1 MFTLGFAFGYH
12 DAGIAVLKNQEILGV
27 YSEERFS
34 RIKHDSAFPSKALDY
49 AFKRHQITTDK
60 ISSIYYYENP
70 ALKLLRIA
78 QSHKT
83 SEEFWRYLMVRN
95 KGNNLKNPIEKISEE
110 VGVSQNI
117 IKIVDHHISHLFSS
131 LTMIEDNFINDDTY
145 GLVID
150 GVGEFDTITGYKF
163 CQQDG
168 NFFPEK
174 IFSSKLPNSLG
185 LFYAAVT
192 AFLGFEVNEAE
203 YRVMGLAAYGE
214 PTYIDDFLKIVA
226 YDEKRG
232 IILDTEYF
240 DFEPRAIFPYSPA
253 FIQTFG
259 LPSSNSDNYV
269 NQMDEKIGNR
279 SDDFVR
285 FSNIAASAQLCLT
298 TRILDLI
305 NKKFP
310 SNMSNLIYSGGVA
323 LNSKTNQEIYSK
335 IDLRIIPDP
344 GDGGNSLG
352 AAAAGIFQENAVLA
366 KFNTPYLGFDIGETN
381 SETIRSEFKDWL
393 TIEEKSNQEIY
404 DAAVNSLANGEVI
417 AWAQDRAE
425 FGPRALGNRSI
436 LANPS
441 ISGMK
446 DQVNKAV
453 KFRERFRP
461 FAPSILAEE
470 VANYFELDSSKII
483 ETKNSPLK
491 YMLVTLTANDIAK
504 DAFSACVHEDGT
516 SRVQVVFK
524 KDNPKY
530 YSLLTSFYNRTG
542 IPGLLNTSFNIKG
555 DPIVNTLTEAI
566 ESFKKMN
573 INTMFVNNLIIRKN
587 NV

>member
-1 MFTLGFAFGYH
+1 MYTLGFAFGYH
-12 DAGIAVLKNQEILGV
+12 DAGIAVLKNQEILGI

-34 RIKHDSAFPSKALDY
+34 RIKHDSAFPSKALAY
-49 AFKRHQITTDK
+49 AFRKHQITADK

-83 SEEFWRYLMVRN
+83 PEEFWRYLMVRN
-95 KGNNLKNPIEKISEE
+95 KKNNLKNPIEKISEE
-110 VGVSQNI
+110 RGISQDM
-117 IKIVDHHISHLFSS
+117 IKFVDHHISHLFSS
-131 LTMIEDNFINDDTY
+131 LTMVEDNFINDDTY

-150 GVGEFDTITGYKF
+150 GVGEFDTITGYQI
-163 CQQDG
+163 CQKNG

-226 YDEKRG
+226 YDEESG
-232 IILDTEYF
+232 IVLDTEYF
-240 DFEPRAIFPYSPA
+240 DFEPRAIFPFSPA
-253 FIQTFG
+253 FIKDFG
-259 LPSSNSDNYV
+259 LPSDNSDDYV
-269 NQMDEKIGNR
+269 NQMDEEVGNR
-279 SDDFVR
+279 SDEFVR

-310 SNMSNLIYSGGVA
+310 HNMRRLIYSGGVA
-323 LNSKTNQEIYSK
+323 LNSKTNQEICSK

-352 AAAAGIFQENAVLA
+352 AAAAGIFRKDAKLA
-366 KFNTPYLGFDIGETN
+366 RFNTPYLGFDIGDTSPEAIGGECN
-381 SETIRSEFKDWL
+381 DWL
-393 TIEEKSNQEIY
+393 TIEEKTIQEVY
-404 DAAVNSLANGEVI
+404 DAAVDSLARGEVI

-441 ISGMK
+441 IREMK
-446 DQVNKAV
+446 DQVNEAV
-453 KFRERFRP
+453 KFREKFRP

-470 VANYFELDSSKII
+470 IANYFEFDFSKID
-483 ETKNSPLK
+483 ETQNSPLK
-491 YMLVTLTANDIAK
+491 YMLVTLPANDVAK

-516 SRVQVVFK
+516 SRVQVVFR

-530 YSLLTSFYNRTG
+530 HSLLTHFYKRTG
-542 IPGLLNTSFNIKG
+542 VPGLLNTSFNIKG

-566 ESFKKMN
+566 DSFKKMN
-573 INTMFVNNLIIRKN
+573 IQTMFVNNFVIRKK